1 MIDLAAQRKLFSSAE
16 RRDLMQELSVALP
29 PAQWSVTLDFRGLSP
44 THPTHPLTSSPAS
57 FPVHPAQSSV
67 AWSSHGSFPVQQT
80 AIRGRVTFVQLSSCC
95 QMNPSRIFAL
105 RCSMRAIC
113 LRVEEYSFRSVLASL
128 SRELTDSLR
137 MSGSPNSLRHRS
149 LVMILRSLSEM
160 KESCP

>member
-1 MIDLAAQRKLFSSAE
+1 MIDPAAHWKLFSSAE

-44 THPTHPLTSSPAS
+44 THPLTSSHAS

-80 AIRGRVTFVQLSSCC
+80 AIRGKVTFVQLSSCC
-95 QMNPSRIFAL
+95 QMNPSRIFAS
-105 RCSMRAIC
+105 RCSMRPIC